1 MPPANKESGVLADH
15 SIRVQANLKF
25 LPEIHTPC
33 ALSSLLFQPAHL
45 MATWLCRHADRF
57 GVHTGGSWS
66 RRPMKAPN
74 LQTLPLQD
82 PPYLVICAEGLCET
96 EHPYAFASR
105 ACFQALI
112 RELSPGVMYCRETI
126 PSERR
131 ERAREAN
138 CTTTS
143 GVRIFSTRIRKFI
156 SY

>member
-1 MPPANKESGVLADH
+1 MSAGWTELPSARLKNIKCADPFASRADQFKTKFGSCFNSGGFPCRLSHGAANVSLRWSKD
-15 SIRVQANLKF
+15 
-25 LPEIHTPC
+25 P
-33 ALSSLLFQPAHL
+33 SLLDF
-45 MATWLCRHADRF
+45 D
-57 GVHTGGSWS
+57 
-66 RRPMKAPN
+66 
-74 LQTLPLQD
+74 
-82 PPYLVICAEGLCET
+82 PYLVICAEGLCET